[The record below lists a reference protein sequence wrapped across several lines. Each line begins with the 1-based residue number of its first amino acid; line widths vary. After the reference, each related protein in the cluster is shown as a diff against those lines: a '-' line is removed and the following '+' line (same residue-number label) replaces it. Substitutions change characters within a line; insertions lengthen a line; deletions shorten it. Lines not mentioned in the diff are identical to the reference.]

1 MRNLIYLL
9 VLLVPCSV
17 FAKQPLAQS
26 RVHEYMLDNG
36 LKLLVKEDHR
46 APVVVSQVWYKVG
59 SSYEHDGITGI
70 SHVLEHM
77 MFKGTD
83 KVKPGDF
90 SKLIKE
96 QGGRDNAFTGRD
108 YTAYFQILEK
118 SRLPISLELEADRMR
133 NLTLPPEEF
142 TKEVEVVKE
151 ERRMRTEDDP
161 RALTYEQFNAVAYT
175 NNPYKHPIIGW
186 MNDLDNLNVDDLRKW
201 YTHWYAPNNATIVIA
216 GDVEPHTVY
225 EQVKKYFGQ
234 IPKSDVPTLKPRI
247 EADQIGPRRVTVRA
261 PAQVPYIMLGY
272 KVPVLR
278 TAKEEWEPYALE
290 MLASVLS
297 ASRSSRFSK
306 VLVREKQIA
315 TDADSGYSMDS
326 LHNEMLLVDAT
337 PAPGKSVAEVEQAL
351 REQLDRLKTEKVSEE
366 ELTRIKAQVIANDVY
381 QKDSVFYQAM
391 SIGMLETVGVG
402 WQKADEYLDKIRAVT
417 AEQVQQVANKYLLD
431 DSLVVA
437 VLEPQSDAKRP
448 QHNPAITIP
457 PGH

>member
-1 MRNLIYLL
+1 MRSLIYPLILL
-9 VLLVPCSV
+9 LPLSA
-17 FAKQPLAQS
+17 FAKQPAAQS
-26 RVHEYMLDNG
+26 QVHEYMLDNG

-83 KVKPGDF
+83 KVKPGEF

-142 TKEVEVVKE
+142 IKEVEVVKE

-201 YTHWYAPNNATIVIA
+201 YAHWYAPNNATIVIA

-417 AEQVQQVANKYLLD
+417 AEQVQQVAKKYLLD